1 MIYYQDN
8 ELVIRDMEE
17 ADGQAFVEEFTAQG
31 WHPSLSYY
39 QMRMKER
46 AEGKCAALTAV
57 YQGKQAGYVY
67 LFRAAEEGPFAG
79 KGWPIIVDFN
89 VLKKYQRKGIGGRLM
104 DAAEQIA
111 AQYADTVCLG
121 VGLCDAYG
129 SAQRMYVKRGYI
141 PDGSGVWYQDKQCVQ
156 YETVCTVDDDLV
168 LFFAKKLPEA
178 HPGKNEK
185 T

>member
-1 MIYYQDN
+1 MIYYQDKK
-8 ELVIRDMEE
+8 LVIRDMEE
-17 ADGQAFVEEFTAQG
+17 ADGTVFVEEFTAQG
-31 WHPSLSYY
+31 WHPSLDYY
-39 QMRMKER
+39 QKRMQER
-46 AEGKCAALTAV
+46 AEGKCAALTAE

-67 LFRAAEEGPFAG
+67 LFLAAEEGPFAG

-111 AQYADTVCLG
+111 GQYADTVCLG
-121 VGLCDAYG
+121 VGLCEAYG

-141 PDGSGVWYQDKQCVQ
+141 PDGSGVWYQDRQCVQ

-168 LFFAKKLPEA
+168 LFLYKKLQEECS
-178 HPGKNEK
+178 GKEN
-185 T
+185 

>member
-1 MIYYQDN
+1 MIYYQDK

-17 ADGQAFVEEFTAQG
+17 ADGTVFVEEFTAQG
-31 WHPSLSYY
+31 WHPSLDYY
-39 QMRMKER
+39 QKRMQER
-46 AEGKCAALTAV
+46 AEGKCAALTAE

-67 LFRAAEEGPFAG
+67 LFLVTEEGPFAG

-111 AQYADTVCLG
+111 GQYADTVCLG
-121 VGLCDAYG
+121 VGLCEAYG

-141 PDGSGVWYQDKQCVQ
+141 PDGSGVWYQDRQCVQ

-168 LFFAKKLPEA
+168 LFLYKKLLEDCS
-178 HPGKNEK
+178 GKED
-185 T
+185 